1 MKGLIIY
8 LSACVLLLGCSKT
21 AVKPKTIDL
30 QTATSPKTAPDNY
43 AKTNTDGTSLFALW
57 KPISGYTSIY
67 NQYGVL
73 IGVEKLGA
81 VSLSQMQFLDATHVK
96 ETNYDGYILNVGYNL
111 SAKDSTQYINFISDE
126 GLFTYGIDTLS
137 SGKLAISQITKY
149 PSGNPYTFNGK
160 NYTAYET
167 VLHFNFDQ

>member
-1 MKGLIIY
+1 MRMKGLIIY
-8 LSACVLLLGCSKT
+8 LSACVLLLGCGKT
-21 AVKPKTIDL
+21 AVKPKTTDL

-81 VSLSQMQFLDATHVK
+81 VSLSQMQFIDATNCK
-96 ETNYDGYILNVGYNL
+96 ITGYTGIATNNSYNL
-111 SAKDSTQYINFISDE
+111 STKDN
-126 GLFTYGIDTLS
+126 
-137 SGKLAISQITKY
+137 
-149 PSGNPYTFNGK
+149 
-160 NYTAYET
+160 
-167 VLHFNFDQ
+167 